1 MKFWEELLSTIKKPK
16 QVDATNMLHNK
27 ANESYV
33 NPRDFFVDGKTPT
46 KDRLVDEADA
56 WGKFYQD
63 SDKMATFDENVAAY
77 DSTDP
82 SKITEHTQNMI
93 NNLDVLGDVFGNDKF
108 DGKGVDIDKLSESV
122 YQTGLHE
129 SRGGQEVFQRGG
141 GPGRGYYQVEPN
153 TARNILSTFTRM
165 GPKAITTINNIL
177 GTNFKNRQEAS
188 GMSDKDMEKLL
199 LDPRG
204 GTLFAGAKYL
214 QASSAAKDANH
225 KNYFLK

>member
-1 MKFWEELLSTIKKPK
+1 MAFWDELLNTIKKPK

-33 NPRDFFVDGKTPT
+33 NPREFFVDGKTPT

-56 WGKFYQD
+56 WGKFYQTEQD
-63 SDKMATFDENVAAY
+63 SDKMVTFDENVEAY

-82 SKITEHTQNMI
+82 SKITEHTQHMV

-108 DGKGVDIDKLSESV
+108 DGKGIDIDKLSESV

-153 TARNILSTFTRM
+153 TARNILSSFTRM

-199 LDPRG
+199 LDARG

-214 QASSAAKDANH
+214 QASSASKDD
-225 KNYFLK
+225 YFLK